1 MTPLEHHCDHF
12 QTLNSIREPR
22 IARVISRLMV
32 LGMILVIAFV
42 TLVPWIQT
50 TSGNGRVTALNPI
63 DRQQEINALVSG
75 RIEEWYVHDGDHVNV
90 GDPIVKI
97 VDNDPQLLERLNSER
112 AEINAKLGAAEQA
125 LKTAN
130 IDLRRMRELFEQG
143 LAARREYEQ
152 AQIAVA
158 EKTANVATVR
168 AELQRTQIN
177 VSRQSV
183 QTVTAPRDGVIL
195 RVNAGDAATFV
206 SAGAVVAT
214 FVPDNIQRAVE
225 LYIDGRDV
233 AIVRQGA
240 KVRLQFE
247 GWPAVQFS
255 GWPSRAIGMFGGV
268 VTAVDASAHSS
279 GLFRILV
286 TEDPEDPNPWPDQS
300 YVRFGSKARGWILLS
315 EVTVGYEI
323 WRQLNNFPP
332 NFPIPSGQ

>member
-12 QTLNSIREPR
+12 ETLNSIREPR
-22 IARVISRLMV
+22 ASRVIARFLL
-32 LGMILVIAFV
+32 LGLIAVIAFAV
-42 TLVPWIQT
+42 LVPWIQT

-75 RIEEWYVHDGDHVNV
+75 RIEEWYVHDGDHVSV

-97 VDNDPQLLERLNSER
+97 VDNDPQLLDRLNSER
-112 AEINAKLGAAEQA
+112 TEIMAKLGAAEQA
-125 LKTAN
+125 LRTAN
-130 IDLRRMRELFEQG
+130 LDVRRMRELFEQG

-152 AQIAVA
+152 AQISVA
-158 EKTANVATVR
+158 DKTAAVATVR
-168 AELQRTQIN
+168 AELQRTQVN

-214 FVPDNIQRAVE
+214 FVPDNIERAVE

-255 GWPSRAIGMFGGV
+255 GWPSRAIGMFGGT

-286 TEDPEDPNPWPDQS
+286 VEDPEDPNPWPDQS
-300 YVRFGSKARGWILLS
+300 YVRFGSKARGWVLLS
-315 EVTVGYEI
+315 EVTVGYEV

-332 NFPIPSGQ
+332 NFPIPAGQ

>member
-1 MTPLEHHCDHF
+1 MTPLEHHARHF
-12 QTLNSIREPR
+12 KTLASIQEPR
-22 IARVISRLMV
+22 IANVVSRSLV
-32 LGMILVIAFV
+32 LVCITVALFGAF
-42 TLVPWIQT
+42 VPWIQT

-75 RIEEWYVHDGDHVNV
+75 RIEEWYVHDGDHVKV

-112 AEINAKLGAAEQA
+112 SEIMAKLDAAEQA
-125 LKTAN
+125 LRTAK
-130 IDLRRMRELFEQG
+130 IDQRRMKDLFDQG
-143 LAARREYEQ
+143 LAARREFEQ
-152 AQIAVA
+152 AQIRVNEKTAAVA
-158 EKTANVATVR
+158 EVR

-195 RVNAGDAATFV
+195 RVNAGDAATFI

-214 FVPDNIQRAVE
+214 FVPDNIERAVE

-233 AIVRQGA
+233 AIVHPGA
-240 KVRLQFE
+240 RVRLEFE

-255 GWPSRAIGMFGGV
+255 GWPSTAIGMFGGV

-286 TEDPEDPNPWPDQS
+286 VEDKDDPNPWPDQA
-300 YVRFGSKARGWILLS
+300 YVRFGAKARGWVLLT
-315 EVTVGYEI
+315 EVTVGYEV

-332 NFPIPSGQ
+332 NFPIPAGT

>member
-1 MTPLEHHCDHF
+1 MTPLDLHNEHF
-12 QTLNSIREPR
+12 KTLNSIREPR
-22 IARVISRLMV
+22 IARVISRFII
-32 LGMILVIAFV
+32 LGVILAVAFV
-42 TLVPWIQT
+42 TFVPWVQT
-50 TSGNGRVTALNPI
+50 TAGNGRVTALNPI

-75 RIEEWYVHDGDHVNV
+75 RIEAWYVHDGDHVKV

-112 AEINAKLGAAEQA
+112 AEIMAKLGAAEQA
-125 LKTAN
+125 LQTAN

-143 LAARREYEQ
+143 LAARREFEQ
-152 AQIAVA
+152 AQIRVS

-177 VSRQSV
+177 VSRRSV
-183 QTVTAPRDGVIL
+183 QTVNAPRDGVIL
-195 RVNAGDAATFV
+195 RLNAGDAATFV
-206 SAGAVVAT
+206 NAGDVVAT
-214 FVPDNIQRAVE
+214 FVPDNIERAVE

-233 AIVRQGA
+233 AIVRTGA
-240 KVRLQFE
+240 KVQLQFE

-268 VTAVDASAHSS
+268 VTAVDASAHST
-279 GLFRILV
+279 GLFRVLV
-286 TEDPEDPNPWPDQS
+286 VEDPETQSPWPDQS

-332 NFPIPSGQ
+332 NFPIPASP